1 METMKKL
8 KLYKSI
14 LERIILII
22 KEFLTRLTVSLLLLV
37 KLLVSQKMR
46 LLSIPK
52 IVDSDIIL
60 LLGEIPDE
68 VNLSAAKFAK
78 AYNKTVIFDMGSRDN
93 LLSEDLLKVIDIIS
107 LNES

>member
-1 METMKKL
+1 
-8 KLYKSI
+8 
-14 LERIILII
+14 
-22 KEFLTRLTVSLLLLV
+22 
-37 KLLVSQKMR
+37 
-46 LLSIPK
+46 
-52 IVDSDIIL
+52 

-78 AYNKTVIFDMGSRDN
+78 AYNKTVIFDVGSRDN